1 MPAEQAEVVSQDVA
15 VELVAKLSAERA
27 ATDAAGQSAE
37 DGTGD

>member
-1 MPAEQAEVVSQDVA
+1 MSAEQAEVVSQDVA
-15 VELVAKLSAERA
+15 VEPVAKLSAESA

>member
-1 MPAEQAEVVSQDVA
+1 MPAEQAKVVSQDVA
-15 VELVAKLSAERA
+15 IKLVTKLRAEGA